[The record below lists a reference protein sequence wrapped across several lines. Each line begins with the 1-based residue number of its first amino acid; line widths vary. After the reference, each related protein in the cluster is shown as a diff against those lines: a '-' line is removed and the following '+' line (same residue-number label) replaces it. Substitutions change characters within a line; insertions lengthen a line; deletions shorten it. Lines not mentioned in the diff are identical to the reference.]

1 MPLADFP
8 SPPKALTEWRD
19 QAFGMINFNLHLVL
33 GFCRRVAE
41 VVNADSCKERL
52 DNNFFLCLLFST
64 VEIDAVGAE
73 C

>member
-1 MPLADFP
+1 
-8 SPPKALTEWRD
+8 
-19 QAFGMINFNLHLVL
+19 MINFNLHLVL
-33 GFCRRVAE
+33 GFCHRVAE
-41 VVNADSCKERL
+41 MVNADSCKERL